1 MVQARGVS
9 LQAQLLSDPGN
20 GRADGESGSLPDPIL
35 CPNLT
40 VGKEG
45 RRESPAAGA
54 DLWNTLSVGRA
65 DSETGLC
72 DQPEGPS
79 LTKSAEVQLGQ
90 LEPEEREQLEMVLRA
105 LRSAEDVQR
114 YGWPVSD
121 SPAGEVWRVRAGR
134 VGLFVAIDED
144 SLLVVGLAVR
154 RPGSGEFYGGWD

>member
-1 MVQARGVS
+1 MAP
-9 LQAQLLSDPGN
+9 AADPG
-20 GRADGESGSLPDPIL
+20 
-35 CPNLT
+35 
-40 VGKEG
+40 
-45 RRESPAAGA
+45 
-54 DLWNTLSVGRA
+54 LWNTLSVGRA
-65 DSETGLC
+65 DFEAGLC
-72 DQPEGPS
+72 GHPDGPS
-79 LTKSAEVQLGQ
+79 LTKSAEVQLAQ

>member
-1 MVQARGVS
+1 M
-9 LQAQLLSDPGN
+9 
-20 GRADGESGSLPDPIL
+20 GRANSGS
-35 CPNLT
+35 
-40 VGKEG
+40 
-45 RRESPAAGA
+45 
-54 DLWNTLSVGRA
+54 
-65 DSETGLC
+65 GLC
-72 DQPEGPS
+72 GHPEGPS

-90 LEPEEREQLEMVLRA
+90 LEPEERQQLEMVLHA
-105 LRSAEDVQR
+105 LRSVEDVQR